1 MRAMPGSLHYRPS
14 MKTGRPVLIVNP
26 DADCDARRAA
36 FGANFGAAAGGFR
49 RQRVPVRVAP

>member
-1 MRAMPGSLHYRPS
+1 MPGSLHYRPS

-49 RQRVPVRVAP
+49 RQRVPVRVVP